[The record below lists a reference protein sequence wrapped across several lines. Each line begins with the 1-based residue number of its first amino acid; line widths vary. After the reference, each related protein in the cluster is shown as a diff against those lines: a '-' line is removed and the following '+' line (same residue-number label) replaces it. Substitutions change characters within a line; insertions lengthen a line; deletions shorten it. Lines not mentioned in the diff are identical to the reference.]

1 MANRNLKSASLLF
14 AAAALLTSCTLG
26 TRDPLPTYTGQP
38 RNALIL
44 DMDDASRGATELLI
58 QTALESE
65 AFQARFNVIDR
76 STLEVMLKDQ
86 RLASLG
92 LLDDSTLTRVG
103 RQAGVSV
110 LLKSTL
116 NFLETGSDQ
125 VGSAKYGYSTLYTA
139 RAQVTLRLLDV
150 ETGRIIATATGKGGT
165 SSSKYGEALKAA
177 ALERAVDTGIYN
189 LLKTYKPGT

>member
-1 MANRNLKSASLLF
+1 MASLFF
-14 AAAALLTSCTLG
+14 AAAALMTSCTLG
-26 TRDPLPTYTGQP
+26 ARDPLPSYTGQP

-44 DMDDASRGATELLI
+44 DMDNASGSATELLI

-65 AFQARFNVIDR
+65 GFQARFNVIDR
-76 STLEVMLKDQ
+76 STMEVMLKDQ

-92 LLDDSTLTRVG
+92 LLDDSTLTQVG

-110 LLKSTL
+110 MLKSSL
-116 NFLETGSDQ
+116 NFLETSSDQ
-125 VGSAKYGYSTLYTA
+125 VGSAKYGYSTLYST

-165 SSSKYGEALKAA
+165 SSSRSGDALKTA

-189 LLKTYKPGT
+189 LLKVYKPGM